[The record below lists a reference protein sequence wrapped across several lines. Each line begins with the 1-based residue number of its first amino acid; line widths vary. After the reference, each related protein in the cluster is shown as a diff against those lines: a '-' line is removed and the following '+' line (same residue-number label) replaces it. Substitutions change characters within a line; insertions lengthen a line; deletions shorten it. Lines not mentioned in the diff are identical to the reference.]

1 LERRRDETEKEKKR
15 QAVLKGRNFLLFFY
29 LPFLGILI
37 IFFVFS
43 SLNRTT
49 IKKRTEDLVKEQLQ
63 AAAGILKV
71 NISHFLKENY
81 SVDEI
86 FESYSG
92 EEDIYYIALLDEN
105 KRILGWSSRFEGYL
119 PLSLQAIGDEE
130 SWIIDSPAGK
140 IFNFFS
146 PFSSEE
152 GKPYFLYIGY
162 SLGNLEEM
170 ILYSRRSSF
179 LIFGLIS
186 IIGIVFFFG
195 LYQLQRHYLDKKREA
210 EDEKKQKER
219 YRDISAFTSGVA
231 HEIKNPL
238 NSLSLLFE
246 LLQKRVP
253 EELQKD
259 VSLGKEE
266 IQKVSRIIDQFSAS
280 LKPFRLNKEMFSL
293 AEMVSDVRESLF
305 KEFSTDGVEISYSES
320 STIMLNADK
329 DLMRQA
335 FLNLL
340 KNSLEASEKGRIGI
354 RAWQKKGKV
363 LVRIDDPGRGI
374 PEEDKER
381 IFEPFFSTKKKGMG
395 VGLYLTKKII
405 EAHEG
410 EIAVKSQTGQGTTF
424 FIQIPGG

>member
-1 LERRRDETEKEKKR
+1 LERRQDETEKEKKR

-43 SLNRTT
+43 SLNRST
-49 IKKRTEDLVKEQLQ
+49 IKKKTEDLVKEQLQ
-63 AAAGILKV
+63 AAAGILRV

-119 PLSLQAIGDEE
+119 PISLQVIGDEE

-146 PFSSEE
+146 PFSPEE
-152 GKPYFLYIGY
+152 GKSYFLYIGY

-170 ILYSRRSSF
+170 ILYSRRSFF

-186 IIGIVFFFG
+186 LIGIVFFFG
-195 LYQLQRHYLDKKREA
+195 LYQLQRHYLDKKKEV
-210 EDEKKQKER
+210 ENEKKEKEK
-219 YRDISAFTSGVA
+219 YREISAFTSGIA

-246 LLQKRVP
+246 LLHKRVP

-259 VSLGKEE
+259 LSLGKEE

-280 LKPFRLNKEMFSL
+280 LKPFSLNKEMFSL
-293 AEMVSDVRESLF
+293 AEMVSDVRESLL
-305 KEFSTDGVEISYSES
+305 KEFNTDGVEISYSES
-320 STIMLNADK
+320 SAIILNADK
-329 DLMRQA
+329 GLMQQA

-354 RAWQKKGKV
+354 RAWKKKGKV

-374 PEEDKER
+374 LEEYREL

-424 FIQIPGG
+424 FMQIPGG